1 MSLRERIV
9 PNEERLDQLA
19 GLTGVGWTTSLL
31 GYLGAAVGYGS
42 SLVARPSSL
51 LYLGGALFLA
61 TLGLDRLRSR
71 HGSGSADEAERTEDD
86 GSEREDERSV
96 VVE

>member
-1 MSLRERIV
+1 MSLKERIV
-9 PNEERLDQLA
+9 PDEDRLDQLA
-19 GLTGVGWTTSLL
+19 GLTGVGWTTSAL
-31 GYLGAAVGYGS
+31 GYLGAAVGYGG
-42 SLVARPSSL
+42 SLVGRPSSL

-71 HGSGSADEAERTEDD
+71 HGSDSGDEKETES
-86 GSEREDERSV
+86 GGTEREGGLSV

>member
-9 PNEERLDQLA
+9 PDENRLDQLA
-19 GLTGVGWTTSLL
+19 GLTGVGWTTSAL
-31 GYLGAAVGYGS
+31 GYLGTAVGYGG

-51 LYLGGALFLA
+51 LYLGGAFFLA

-71 HGSGSADEAERTEDD
+71 YGSESDD
-86 GSEREDERSV
+86 GAEHAADGNTEREDEPSV

>member
-42 SLVARPSSL
+42 SLVPRPSSL

-61 TLGLDRLRSR
+61 TLGLDRLRNR
-71 HGSGSADEAERTEDD
+71 RGGESGDEGNRTEDGD
-86 GSEREDERSV
+86 PERESELSV